1 MYFCMSQINCN
12 NKSSIIH
19 GKILLPKDV
28 AETIANIN
36 YNKIYLECE
45 ILSSVVKADIPHK
58 CDVARCPFFRL
69 YLRNKFWNIGFKT
82 LLYYESKQMLEKH
95 LPDEIV
101 LYILKI
107 LVTI

>member
-12 NKSSIIH
+12 NKSTIIH
-19 GKILLPKDV
+19 GKVLPKDV
-28 AETIANIN
+28 AETIATIN

-45 ILSSVVKADIPHK
+45 ILSSVLKADIPHK
-58 CDVARCPFFRL
+58 CDVDRCPLFRL
-69 YLRNKFWNIGFKT
+69 YLRNKFWNIGFKG
-82 LLYYESKQMLEKH
+82 LFYYESKKELEKR

-101 LYILKI
+101 LYILKM

>member
-12 NKSSIIH
+12 NKSTIIH
-19 GKILLPKDV
+19 GKVLPKDV
-28 AETIANIN
+28 AKTISNIN

-45 ILSSVVKADIPHK
+45 IVSSIVKADIPHK
-58 CDVARCPFFRL
+58 CNVTMCPLFRL
-69 YLRNKFWNIGFKT
+69 YLRNKFWNIGFKA
-82 LLYYESKQMLEKH
+82 LVYYESKKVLEKH
-95 LPDEIV
+95 LPSDIV

>member
-1 MYFCMSQINCN
+1 MYFCISEIIYNNCSN
-12 NKSSIIH
+12 VIH
-19 GKILLPKDV
+19 GKILPKDV

-45 ILSSVVKADIPHK
+45 IVSSVLKADIPHK
-58 CDVARCPFFRL
+58 CNIVRCPLFRL
-69 YLRNKFWNIGFKT
+69 HLRNKFWNIGFKG
-82 LLYYESKQMLEKH
+82 LLYYESKKELEKR

-101 LYILKI
+101 LYILKM